1 MDLFFKSHEVV
12 VKQQLAHLFRLRDA
26 LDQMESD
33 LGLGD
38 LNDLERRVLTAL
50 GQGLDGKGY
59 VAIRHV
65 LDSHLLGRYSRAS
78 IYRSLKS
85 LEEGGFIAVR
95 QDESDAR
102 RSYVSIV
109 EPQS

>member
-1 MDLFFKSHEVV
+1 

-50 GQGLDGKGY
+50 GQGTDGEGQD

-65 LDSHLLGRYSRAS
+65 LESNLLGRYSRAS

-85 LEEGGFIAVR
+85 LEEAGFIKVR
-95 QDESDAR
+95 QDDADAR
-102 RSYVSIV
+102 RSFVSIV